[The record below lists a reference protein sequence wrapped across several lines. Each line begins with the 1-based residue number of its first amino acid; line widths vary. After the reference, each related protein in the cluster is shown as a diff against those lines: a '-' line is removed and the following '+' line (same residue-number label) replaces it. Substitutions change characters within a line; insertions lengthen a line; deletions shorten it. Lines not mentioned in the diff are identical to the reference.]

1 MNSLPL
7 NANALI
13 EAQLHKCAESLE
25 EILKSDVLAVQGPIV
40 GGVDDIIRDVVEEK
54 KSGSTRNNLHV
65 VLTTLGGYIEVVQRV
80 VDTLRHHYA
89 NVEFVIPS
97 HAFSAGTVLALS
109 GDAIHM
115 DYYSRLGPIDPQ
127 VPSRTGRMIS
137 ALGYLK
143 KWEGLLEKAQKG
155 TITLPEVQLMIDG
168 FDQAELYAYEQA
180 RALTISLLQ
189 DWLAKYKFK
198 NWNLTE
204 SRKVP
209 VTDGMKKE
217 RAREIATILNETD
230 RWHVHGNGIS
240 MEVLRRDLNLVIDD
254 FGTKE
259 KQALSNQ
266 IKQYNSLLVDY
277 VMKTGYHGAIHSTN
291 IYRPYY
297 AEDSMEGG

>member
-1 MNSLPL
+1 
-7 NANALI
+7 
-13 EAQLHKCAESLE
+13 
-25 EILKSDVLAVQGPIV
+25 
-40 GGVDDIIRDVVEEK
+40 
-54 KSGSTRNNLHV
+54 
-65 VLTTLGGYIEVVQRV
+65 
-80 VDTLRHHYA
+80 
-89 NVEFVIPS
+89 
-97 HAFSAGTVLALS
+97 
-109 GDAIHM
+109 
-115 DYYSRLGPIDPQ
+115 
-127 VPSRTGRMIS
+127 MIS